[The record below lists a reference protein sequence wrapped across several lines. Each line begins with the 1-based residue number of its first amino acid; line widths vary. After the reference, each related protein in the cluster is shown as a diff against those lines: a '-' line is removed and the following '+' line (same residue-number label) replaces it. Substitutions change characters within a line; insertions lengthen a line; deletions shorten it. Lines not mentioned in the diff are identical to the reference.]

1 MAIGDSEPR
10 AEETAEVERADNP
23 ATILPTVTD
32 PEQAYAAI
40 TRGEY
45 LDYVENFR
53 GFEDQL
59 IQRAQTDTT
68 LIDQARLD
76 APMAAA
82 LTTGIAN
89 RNTSRYGVNLT
100 PAQLQQRGL
109 GLQRAN
115 TLGSIQSVNDARIAQ
130 REANTRL
137 MADLI
142 NIGQGVNR
150 TSQQQLGSSA
160 ANFRNLQNSYTQAK
174 AASKA
179 QTYQTIGSLGAIA
192 ILGATFF

>member
-1 MAIGDSEPR
+1 MAIGDVEPR
-10 AEETAEVERADNP
+10 LSTTSYGP
-23 ATILPTVTD
+23 AGTNLPAVSD
-32 PEQAYAAI
+32 PEAAYAAI

-45 LDYVENFR
+45 LDYVQNFR
-53 GFEDQL
+53 DFENQL
-59 IQRAQTDTT
+59 IQQAQTDTS
-68 LIDQARLD
+68 LVDQARAD

-82 LTTGIAN
+82 LTQGVAS
-89 RNTSRYGVNLT
+89 RNASRYGVNLT
-100 PAQLQQRGL
+100 PAQLQQQQL

-150 TSQQQLGSSA
+150 SSQQQLGSSA
-160 ANFRNLQNSYTQAK
+160 ANYRNLQNSYTQAK

-192 ILGATFF
+192 ILGAAFF

>member
-1 MAIGDSEPR
+1 MAIGDIEPR
-10 AEETAEVERADNP
+10 IG
-23 ATILPTVTD
+23 ATNYVTPGTNLPTVSD

-45 LDYVENFR
+45 LDYIQNFR

-59 IQRAQTDTT
+59 IQQAQTDTS
-68 LIDQARLD
+68 LIDQARAD

-82 LTTGIAN
+82 LTQGVAS
-89 RNTSRYGVNLT
+89 RNASRYGTNLT
-100 PAQLQQRGL
+100 PAQLQQQQLR
-109 GLQRAN
+109 LQRAN
-115 TLGSIQSVNDARIAQ
+115 TLGSIQSINDARLAQ

-150 TSQQQLGSSA
+150 TSQNQLGSSA
-160 ANFRNLQNSYTQAK
+160 ANFRDLQNSYTQAK
-174 AASKA
+174 ASSKA
-179 QTYQTIGSLGAIA
+179 QTYQTIGSLGAMA
-192 ILGATFF
+192 ILATAFL

>member
-1 MAIGDSEPR
+1 MAIGDVEPR
-10 AEETAEVERADNP
+10 LATTAYGP
-23 ATILPTVTD
+23 AGTNLPAVSD
-32 PEQAYAAI
+32 PEAAYAAI

-45 LDYVENFR
+45 LDYVQNFR
-53 GFEDQL
+53 DFEDQL
-59 IQRAQTDTT
+59 IQQAQTDTS
-68 LIDQARLD
+68 LVDQARLD

>member
-1 MAIGDSEPR
+1 MAIGDVEPR
-10 AEETAEVERADNP
+10 LSTTSYGP
-23 ATILPTVTD
+23 AGTNLPAVSD
-32 PEQAYAAI
+32 PEAAYAAI

-45 LDYVENFR
+45 LDYVQNFR
-53 GFEDQL
+53 DFENQL
-59 IQRAQTDTT
+59 IQQAQTDTS
-68 LIDQARLD
+68 LIDQARAD

-82 LTTGIAN
+82 LTQGVAS
-89 RNTSRYGVNLT
+89 RNASRYGVNLT
-100 PAQLQQRGL
+100 PAQLQQQQL

-160 ANFRNLQNSYTQAK
+160 ANYRNLQNSYTQAK

-192 ILGATFF
+192 ILGAAFF

>member
-1 MAIGDSEPR
+1 MAIGDVEPR
-10 AEETAEVERADNP
+10 LSTTSYGP
-23 ATILPTVTD
+23 AGTNLPAVSD
-32 PEQAYAAI
+32 PEAAYAAI

-45 LDYVENFR
+45 LDYVQNFR
-53 GFEDQL
+53 DFENQL
-59 IQRAQTDTT
+59 IQQAQTDTS
-68 LIDQARLD
+68 LVDQARAD

-82 LTTGIAN
+82 LTQGVAS
-89 RNTSRYGVNLT
+89 RNVSRYGVNLT
-100 PAQLQQRGL
+100 PAQLQQQQL

-150 TSQQQLGSSA
+150 SSQQQLGSSA

>member
-1 MAIGDSEPR
+1 
-10 AEETAEVERADNP
+10 
-23 ATILPTVTD
+23 LPTVSD
-32 PEQAYAAI
+32 PEAAYAAI

-45 LDYVENFR
+45 LDYVQNFR
-53 GFEDQL
+53 DFENQL
-59 IQRAQTDTT
+59 IQQAQTDTS
-68 LIDQARLD
+68 LVDQARAD

-82 LTTGIAN
+82 LTQGVAT
-89 RNTSRYGVNLT
+89 RNASRYGVNLT
-100 PAQLQQRGL
+100 PAQLQQQQL

-115 TLGSIQSVNDARIAQ
+115 TLGSIQSINDARIAQ

-150 TSQQQLGSSA
+150 TSQQQLGTSA

-179 QTYQTIGSLGAIA
+179 QTYQTIGSLGAMA
-192 ILGATFF
+192 ILATAFL

>member
-1 MAIGDSEPR
+1 MAIGDIEPR
-10 AEETAEVERADNP
+10 IG
-23 ATILPTVTD
+23 ATNYVTPGTNLPTVSD

-45 LDYVENFR
+45 LDYIQNFR

-59 IQRAQTDTT
+59 IQQAQTDTS
-68 LIDQARLD
+68 LIDQARAD

-82 LTTGIAN
+82 LTQGVAS
-89 RNTSRYGVNLT
+89 RNASRYGTNLT
-100 PAQLQQRGL
+100 PAQLQQQQLR
-109 GLQRAN
+109 LQRAN
-115 TLGSIQSVNDARIAQ
+115 TLGSIQSINDARLAQ

-150 TSQQQLGSSA
+150 TSQNQLGSL
-160 ANFRNLQNSYTQAK
+160 LQ
-174 AASKA
+174 
-179 QTYQTIGSLGAIA
+179 
-192 ILGATFF
+192 TFVICKTHTRRPRRLLRRRLTRRLVRLALWPS

>member
-1 MAIGDSEPR
+1 MAIGDIEPR
-10 AEETAEVERADNP
+10 LSATNYVTPGTNLP
-23 ATILPTVTD
+23 AVSD

-45 LDYVENFR
+45 LDYIQNFR

-59 IQRAQTDTT
+59 IQQAQTDTS
-68 LIDQARLD
+68 LIDQARAD

-82 LTTGIAN
+82 LTQGVAS
-89 RNTSRYGVNLT
+89 RNASRYGTNLT
-100 PAQLQQRGL
+100 PAQLQQQQLR
-109 GLQRAN
+109 LQRAN
-115 TLGSIQSVNDARIAQ
+115 TLGSIQSINDARIAQ

-150 TSQQQLGSSA
+150 SSQNQLGSSA
-160 ANFRNLQNSYTQAK
+160 ANFRDLQNSYTQAK
-174 AASKA
+174 ASSKA

>member
-1 MAIGDSEPR
+1 MAIGDIEPR
-10 AEETAEVERADNP
+10 LLATSYGTAGTN
-23 ATILPTVTD
+23 LPTVSN

-45 LDYVENFR
+45 LDYVQNFR
-53 GFEDQL
+53 DFENQL
-59 IQRAQTDTT
+59 IQQAQTDTS
-68 LIDQARLD
+68 LVDQARAD

-82 LTTGIAN
+82 LTQGVAS
-89 RNTSRYGVNLT
+89 RNASRYGVNLT
-100 PAQLQQRGL
+100 PAQLQQQQL

-150 TSQQQLGSSA
+150 SSQQQLGTSA
-160 ANFRNLQNSYTQAK
+160 ANYRNLQNSYTQAK

-179 QTYQTIGSLGAIA
+179 QTYQTIGSLAATA
-192 ILGATFF
+192 ILATVFL

>member
-1 MAIGDSEPR
+1 MAIGDIEPR
-10 AEETAEVERADNP
+10 LGATNYVTPGTNLP
-23 ATILPTVTD
+23 AVSD

-45 LDYVENFR
+45 LDYNQNFR

-59 IQRAQTDTT
+59 IQQAQTDTS
-68 LIDQARLD
+68 LIDQARAD

-82 LTTGIAN
+82 LTQGVAS
-89 RNTSRYGVNLT
+89 RNASRYGTNLT
-100 PAQLQQRGL
+100 PAQLQQQQLR
-109 GLQRAN
+109 LQRAN
-115 TLGSIQSVNDARIAQ
+115 TLGSIQSINDARIAQ

-150 TSQQQLGSSA
+150 SSQNQLGSSA
-160 ANFRNLQNSYTQAK
+160 ANFRDLQNSYTQAK
-174 AASKA
+174 ASSKA

>member
-1 MAIGDSEPR
+1 MAIGDIEPR
-10 AEETAEVERADNP
+10 IG
-23 ATILPTVTD
+23 ATNYVTPGASLPTVSD

-45 LDYVENFR
+45 LDYIQNFR

-59 IQRAQTDTT
+59 IQQAQTDTS
-68 LIDQARLD
+68 LIDQARAD

-82 LTTGIAN
+82 LTQGVAS
-89 RNTSRYGVNLT
+89 RNASRYGANLT
-100 PAQLQQRGL
+100 PAQLQQQQLR
-109 GLQRAN
+109 LQRAN
-115 TLGSIQSVNDARIAQ
+115 TLGSIQSINDARLAQ

-150 TSQQQLGSSA
+150 TSQNQLGSSA
-160 ANFRNLQNSYTQAK
+160 ANYRNLQNSYTQAK
-174 AASKA
+174 ASSKA
-179 QTYQTIGSLGAIA
+179 QTYQTIGSLGAMA
-192 ILGATFF
+192 ILATAFL

>member
-1 MAIGDSEPR
+1 MAIGDIEPR
-10 AEETAEVERADNP
+10 IG
-23 ATILPTVTD
+23 ATNYVTPGTNLPTVSD

-45 LDYVENFR
+45 LDYIQNFR

-59 IQRAQTDTT
+59 IQQAQTDTS
-68 LIDQARLD
+68 LIDQARAD

-82 LTTGIAN
+82 LTQGVAS
-89 RNTSRYGVNLT
+89 RNASRYGTNLT
-100 PAQLQQRGL
+100 PAQLQQQQLR
-109 GLQRAN
+109 LQRAN
-115 TLGSIQSVNDARIAQ
+115 TLGSIQSINDARLAQ

-150 TSQQQLGSSA
+150 TSQNQLGSSA
-160 ANFRNLQNSYTQAK
+160 ANYRNLQDSYTQAK
-174 AASKA
+174 ASSKA
-179 QTYQTIGSLGAIA
+179 QTYQTIGSLGAMA
-192 ILGATFF
+192 ILATAFL

>member
-1 MAIGDSEPR
+1 MAIGDIEPR
-10 AEETAEVERADNP
+10 LLATSYGP
-23 ATILPTVTD
+23 AGTNLPAVSN

-45 LDYVENFR
+45 LDYVQNFR

-59 IQRAQTDTT
+59 IQQAQTDTT
-68 LIDQARLD
+68 LIDQARAD

-82 LTTGIAN
+82 LTQGVAS
-89 RNTSRYGVNLT
+89 RNASRYGVNLT
-100 PAQLQQRGL
+100 PAQLQQQGL

-160 ANFRNLQNSYTQAK
+160 ANYRNLQNSYTQAK

-179 QTYQTIGSLGAIA
+179 QTYQTIGSLAATA
-192 ILGATFF
+192 ILATVFL